1 MVIAKGEPPEEP
13 EPPGV
18 GEPPYKVTDPN
29 AIKHYLTKAALKNLE
44 RSYRFDRL
52 ISTNLSQVSFY
63 LWTPEGSFYPPF
75 A

>member
-1 MVIAKGEPPEEP
+1 MFVNFSCFFNVVIAKGRPPGEP

-18 GEPPYKVTDPN
+18 EEPPYKVTDPN

-44 RSYRFDRL
+44 RSYR

-63 LWTPEGSFYPPF
+63 LWTPEG
-75 A
+75 